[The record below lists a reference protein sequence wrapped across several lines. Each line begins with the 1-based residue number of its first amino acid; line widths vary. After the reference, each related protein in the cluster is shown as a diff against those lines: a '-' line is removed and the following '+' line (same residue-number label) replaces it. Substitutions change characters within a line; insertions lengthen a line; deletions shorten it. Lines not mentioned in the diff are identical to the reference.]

1 MNSAFPRAGGLLPW
15 LSVLGVLCLCLLASP
30 AQASDA
36 VCAEVR
42 IEIRQKLN
50 LERQAFD
57 AVLRIRNG
65 LASSA
70 VSQLSVNVL
79 FTDELGNPVLA
90 SSDPNNTSALFF
102 VRLDGLEDMSAVDGT
117 GEVLPGR
124 TGVARWLIIPSA
136 NAGGSTA
143 AGRVY
148 RIGARVEYRIGDEE
162 RVVEVIPE
170 TITVR
175 PQPRLVLDYFL
186 AGDVYSDDPFTPEQ
200 EPAEPF
206 TFGVRVRN
214 AGAGPGRALRI
225 ESAQPRIVEN
235 ELGLLVDF
243 RILGGFVD
251 DAPAAAS
258 LRLDLGDLPAGQAR
272 MGRWLMETSLSGQ
285 FVDIEASYTH
295 ADTLGGAL
303 TSLIEGEPRSHL
315 LVRDVL
321 VDLPGRDGVRD
332 FLALNGDILRVYE
345 SSGLDTEAQDVSA
358 QSSLSAL
365 GAGQFQLQMPS
376 VVGFAYARMTD
387 PTGGAATAVQGFRA
401 DGSTLPAENV
411 WFSRVRDASLVWRY
425 YVHVFDARGGG
436 SFSLRTDLP
445 PANASLGGRVY
456 LDGNGNGAEDPG
468 EPGLAGVALVLDGS
482 AAGAIVQRSSVTA
495 EDGSFSFGG
504 LPAGSYSLAVG
515 EVAGLV
521 DGLHQVGTAGGQVQL
536 SSISGIQLPA
546 AMAAS
551 GYRFAKREPAGPRLA
566 DLQVFAPQGP
576 DTVAVG
582 EVFSL
587 AFRATNLGPEGSLAR
602 SQLQFPEGFEVV
614 AASASAGD
622 FDAASG
628 LWQHG
633 SLAAGAEQ
641 SLLLQ
646 GRLPQAGDYSFGIG
660 ITTLDP
666 AVVDPEPGNNSAQRG
681 LRVEAAPGLRLQ
693 LALASESRVL
703 VWAECPAGAVS
714 GCADARRSRWQTLL
728 QGRQQA
734 DHVALDAADFQ
745 RALRLGDHNL
755 LLIDGPLAALQAQG
769 LSRELSES
777 LRRGQMVLLS
787 GAADA
792 HWQPLLNAGA
802 LGAYT
807 PREGGAA
814 DVEFL
819 PSAFFEPGPRAV
831 LGPLATFDSAGATV
845 LARLAGGEPMAVRAA
860 DESVQMLALGFDLL
874 SLMEAG
880 QGAELVRLL
889 TGTASAPAEPYG
901 AGRLLPLV
909 LQVQPAEPG
918 ALAIDLGWPAALAL
932 AEVSPPAGSSTAQS
946 LQWQHTADAAL
957 APFRARVALRAG
969 VTTGLQLLL
978 ASAQQGSDSDTGLL
992 ELQLQSPEQAFQSVR
1007 SALDAID
1014 PANEAESSALAAAR
1028 AQLLAAEQAWQAGD
1042 AQAALQAL
1050 LQASV
1055 ALDGI
1060 AGAEARVAQRR
1071 LAELLGLL
1079 SPSAVEAPGESI
1091 FRDGFEAR

>member
-1 MNSAFPRAGGLLPW
+1 MNSVSPRAGESLRW
-15 LSVLGVLCLCLLASP
+15 LLALLFLSLAALP
-30 AQASDA
+30 SWAPASDA

-65 LASSA
+65 LASSS

-79 FTDELGNPVLA
+79 FTDELGNAVPA

-136 NAGGSTA
+136 NAGGTTA

-148 RIGARVEYRIGDEE
+148 RIGARVEYRIGDEQ
-162 RVVEVIPE
+162 RSVEVIPE

-186 AGDVYSDDPFTPEQ
+186 AGDVYSDDPFTPEV
-200 EPAEPF
+200 EPPEPF

-235 ELGLLVDF
+235 KLGLLIDF

-251 DAPAAAS
+251 DGPAAAS

-332 FLALNGDILRVYE
+332 FLALDGDILRVYE
-345 SSGLDTEAQDVSA
+345 SSGVDTEVEDLSA
-358 QSSLSAL
+358 QSSLSAI
-365 GAGQFQLQMPS
+365 GGGQYQLQMPG
-376 VVGFAYARMTD
+376 VPGFAYVRMVD
-387 PTGGAATAVQGFRA
+387 PTGGSATAVQGFRA
-401 DGSTLPAENV
+401 DGSALPAENV
-411 WFSRVRDASLVWRY
+411 WFSKVRDASLVWRY

-445 PANASLGGRVY
+445 PATAGLAGRVY
-456 LDGNGNGAEDPG
+456 RDDNGNGAEDPG
-468 EPGLAGVALVLDGS
+468 EPGVGGVQLLLDGS
-482 AAGAIVQRSSVTA
+482 AAGAVVQRSTLSA
-495 EDGSFSFGG
+495 EDGSFSFSS

-515 EVAGLV
+515 SAAGLV
-521 DGLHQVGTAGGQVQL
+521 DGLHQAGSAGGQVQAA
-536 SSISGIQLPA
+536 SITGIQLGTGVVA
-546 AMAAS
+546 G
-551 GYRFAKREPAGPRLA
+551 GYRFAKREPAGPRVA
-566 DLQVFAPQGP
+566 DLQVAALMGP
-576 DTVAVG
+576 ETVAVG

-587 AFRATNLGPEGSLAR
+587 AFSATNLGPEGALAR
-602 SQLQFPEGFEVV
+602 SQLHWPEGFELVGI
-614 AASASAGD
+614 SASAGE

-633 SLAAGAEQ
+633 SLAAGVEH

-646 GRLPQAGDYSFGIG
+646 GRLQQPGDYSFSFGIAH
-660 ITTLDP
+660 LDP
-666 AVVDPEPGNNSAQRG
+666 DMVDPEPANNSAQRS
-681 LRVEAAPGLRLQ
+681 LRVEAGPRLQLQ
-693 LALASESRVL
+693 LALARESRLL
-703 VWAECPAGAVS
+703 VWADCAPGAAA
-714 GCADARRSRWQTLL
+714 GCADARRARWQALL
-728 QGRQQA
+728 QGRLQA
-734 DHVALDAADFQ
+734 DHVAADAADFQ
-745 RALRLGDHNL
+745 RALRRGDHNVL
-755 LLIDGPLAALQAQG
+755 LLDGPLAPLQAQG
-769 LSRELSES
+769 LGRELMEA
-777 LRRGQMVLLS
+777 LRRGHGLLLAGS
-787 GAADA
+787 ADA
-792 HWQPLLNAGA
+792 AWQPLLDAGA
-802 LGAYT
+802 LGAIS
-807 PREGGAA
+807 PQAGGAA

-819 PSAFFEPGPRAV
+819 ASAYFDAGASAV
-831 LGPLATFDSAGATV
+831 LGPLHVFNHAGPSV
-845 LARLAGGEPMAVRAA
+845 LARLPGDAPIAVRAA
-860 DESVQMLALGFDLL
+860 DPDTLLLALGFDLL
-874 SLMEAG
+874 SLLEAG
-880 QGAELVRLL
+880 QGAALPRLL
-889 TGTASAPAEPYG
+889 AGTARAPLPPFG
-901 AGRLLPLV
+901 AGRLLPLS
-909 LQVQPAEPG
+909 LQVLPVEPG
-918 ALAIDLGWPAALAL
+918 ALAVELGWPAALA
-932 AEVSPPAGSSTAQS
+932 VGQVWPAAASSTEQS
-946 LQWQHTADAAL
+946 LAWQQAVDAAL
-957 APFRARVALRAG
+957 APFLARVELRAG
-969 VTTGLQLLL
+969 TATGLQLLL
-978 ASAQQGSDSDTGLL
+978 GSAQQGSDSDTALI
-992 ELQLQSPEQAFQSVR
+992 ELSLQDADEAFASAR
-1007 SALDAID
+1007 SALDAIE
-1014 PANEAESSALAAAR
+1014 PGSEAESTALAQALAH
-1028 AQLLAAEQAWQAGD
+1028 LLAAEQAWQAGD
-1042 AQAALQAL
+1042 AQAAVQAL
-1050 LQASV
+1050 LQASM

-1060 AGAEARVAQRR
+1060 DAASARTAQRR

-1079 SPSAVEAPGESI
+1079 SPAAVQAPGESI
-1091 FRDGFEAR
+1091 FADGFEAR